1 MIQKNTVKSIKHK
14 NMTNLEYNQ
23 LSERKQILQTRI
35 FSLKDTY
42 HLDPM
47 AQEAITAVIE
57 ESRREIAKIEEA
69 LTTKREY
76 LYNFIGGGWNSE
88 YAHTQ
93 ELAIKQANE
102 RWSDGNHQPDLNSFR
117 VSTPADYQ
125 NLLSLFY

>member
-1 MIQKNTVKSIKHK
+1 
-14 NMTNLEYNQ
+14 MTNLEYNQ

-35 FSLKDTY
+35 FSLKDTN

-57 ESRREIAKIEEA
+57 ESRREIAKIEES

-88 YAHTQ
+88 WAHTR
-93 ELAIKQANE
+93 ELAIKQAKE
-102 RWSDGNHQPDLNSFR
+102 RWGFSMEVDPDSFR
-117 VSTPADYQ
+117 VATHFDHQ
-125 NLLSLFY
+125 HLLSLFH

>member
-1 MIQKNTVKSIKHK
+1 
-14 NMTNLEYNQ
+14 MTNAKYNQ
-23 LSERKQILQTRI
+23 LAERKELLENRIPQLQNVSADWKTQQTI
-35 FSLKDTY
+35 ASIID
-42 HLDPM
+42 
-47 AQEAITAVIE
+47 
-57 ESRREIAKIEEA
+57 ESQKELSKIEEL

-93 ELAIKQANE
+93 EQAIAQAKE
-102 RWSDGNHQPDLNSFR
+102 RWLHAPDGLDVDEKTFR